1 MMRFRTLA
9 ATAGLLSLVVM
20 VSDHAHADALSKS
33 ACLPLRIEPGN
44 VRVATAS
51 AVGLHAV
58 GGSGASLFAL
68 EGEVGGARIEP
79 GGGLRTGSRAAHFR
93 AVARD
98 GMCGVEARADV
109 EVVGPFAVEPRVV
122 ALPPGGSVRFVATGA
137 LGSVVYRV
145 LDAPAGSGVSGSI
158 DAQGT
163 FSAGALDGTYQVEA
177 RDTYTGR
184 EARLTV
190 TTGKL
195 SPLRARSAIVAV
207 PEGGRVRLE
216 WRGGSGSITT
226 PTASA
231 GKVVLED
238 GVMLFDAR
246 DAPSGATEIAVSDA
260 VTHETSTVRV
270 IIGETLGAPSIVR
283 GTQTSLGDLASGD
296 LNGDGRA
303 DLVIGHAERSKTAFE
318 AGGILV
324 AYGKEG
330 STLADP
336 VVVIEGDH
344 AGDHH
349 GTALV
354 VTDMNGDGIDDLLS
368 GVPEEDLGE
377 NDRGAVSIYLGS
389 KAGLEKEPDRVLAGE
404 SPNHRFGSAVIAAD
418 LDGDGAP
425 EIIASAPGA
434 KNPFAPACEG
444 GRVYVIHNEKRA
456 RGVMAAFPS
465 QVIDV
470 REPLSDLPEA
480 PTVCSPTPLGAGR
493 ALAVIDLD
501 NDKNLDLVVGAP
513 GTSFPTAGR
522 SQGSVLVY
530 RGGADGKFADTPTW
544 AIHLDPSIR
553 VDGAAFGSGLDV
565 VRDSPNGPAVLLVRA
580 PFFTSKGPTGA
591 ALAQAGGMW
600 IFAPGSLG
608 PLPPKN
614 RVRVLTTNA
623 SSAHFYGASA
633 NRGVGR
639 SAALGNVDPLP
650 GTELVVGAVSANAAP
665 GTLFVFSVPQILK
678 GTLAPIAELS
688 STGSDLEGMRVTRVG
703 LGSEAGGL
711 AVLAPWR
718 TTAMGPLVGAIDFV
732 APSASPLASRWGKR
746 RSLLLANFGA
756 GDRAGAA
763 VAFAAFDRT
772 ANPVA
777 VVGAPGAHSPATGVR
792 PAGERLRTGTVDLF
806 TTETSQPIAR
816 AWVDRDNAQLGG
828 GPMISLDFDGDGAAD
843 IAVGDPNESAGGSP
857 GADFVDPDGCLAL
870 DAKGANPASVAGRG
884 VVRIYSLV
892 KDALVEKFR
901 ITAPRENAHED
912 GGPKY
917 WQNRTGFAIAAGD
930 VNGDKKDDLVIGRP
944 GNRDS
949 GGAEVVLGRKPDPS
963 GKIVLACN
971 VGPSG
976 ARGAFALRPAAPADP
991 VHVGLAVAAIGDL
1004 DRDGCDEIALS
1015 MSRAN
1020 FVPGNPAR
1028 AGILVAFGYDA
1039 TGARCQGRRTPF
1051 LLRLVP
1057 DDHPLANNVAG
1068 DATKRADDTL
1078 DLRGAPSTMGQ
1089 GLARGSGDFT
1099 GDGVPD
1105 LVYRDLDLAFGG
1117 LRGPAIE
1124 IISGAFLASLCPH
1137 RICPEGRSGALWSD
1151 GDWHVLAVH
1160 TLGSPSRR
1168 ILPSNGVERGFGAS
1182 IALGDLT
1189 GDHVAE
1195 LAIGGSDDSDEGAF
1209 AGEVRVLRGGA
1220 VSDGVL
1226 LGDPW
1231 LTAVG
1236 NLSER
1241 SAFGSSVALARHGS
1255 AAWLLVG
1262 APVSS
1267 RRRGGGSI
1275 GAAYRFKIEDAR

>member
-1 MMRFRTLA
+1 MMHLRALTATL
-9 ATAGLLSLVVM
+9 GLLSLVV
-20 VSDHAHADALSKS
+20 VSDHARADALSS
-33 ACLPLRIEPGN
+33 GGCLPLRIEPGN

-51 AVGLHAV
+51 AVGLHAI
-58 GGSGASLFAL
+58 GGSGAAIFAL
-68 EGEVGGARIEP
+68 EGETRGAHIEP
-79 GGGLRTGSRAAHFR
+79 GGGLRAGARAARFT
-93 AVARD
+93 AIARD
-98 GMCGVEARADV
+98 GMCGVEARGDV
-109 EVVGPFAVEPRVV
+109 EVVGPFEVEPRAV
-122 ALPPGGSVRFVATGA
+122 ALPHGGSVHFVATGA
-137 LGSVVYRV
+137 LGTVVYRV
-145 LDAPAGSGVSGSI
+145 LDGPAGSGVVGSI
-158 DAQGT
+158 DSQGT
-163 FSAGALDGTYQVEA
+163 FCAGVLDGTYQVEA
-177 RDTYTGR
+177 RDAYTGR

-190 TTGKL
+190 TIGKL
-195 SPLRARSAIVAV
+195 SPLRARSSIVAV
-207 PEGGRVRLE
+207 PQGGRIRLE
-216 WRGGSGSITT
+216 WRGGSGSINAR
-226 PTASA
+226 TASA
-231 GKVVLED
+231 GKVLLED
-238 GVMLFDAR
+238 GVMVFEAGDAH
-246 DAPSGATEIAVSDA
+246 SSATDVTVTDA
-260 VTHETSTVRV
+260 VTHETATVRV

-296 LNGDGRA
+296 LNGDGRP
-303 DLVIGHAERSKTAFE
+303 DLVIGHAERSKIAFE

-324 AYGKEG
+324 AYGTEG
-330 STLADP
+330 ATLAEP
-336 VVVIEGDH
+336 VVVVEGDH

-349 GTALV
+349 GTTLV
-354 VTDMNGDGIDDLLS
+354 VADMNGDGIDDLLS

-389 KAGLEKEPDRVLAGE
+389 KLGLEKEPDRVLAGE

-470 REPLSDLPEA
+470 REPLSDLAEA

-513 GTSFPTAGR
+513 GTSFPSAGR

-530 RGGADGKFADTPTW
+530 RGRGDGRFVDTPTW

-553 VDGAAFGSGLDV
+553 VDNAAFGSGLDV
-565 VRDSPNGPAVLLVRA
+565 VRDSANGPAVLLVRA
-580 PFFTSKGPTGA
+580 PFFTSKAPTGA

-600 IFAPGSLG
+600 TFAPGSLG
-608 PLPPKN
+608 SLPQKN

-623 SSAHFYGASA
+623 SSAHFYGAAA

-665 GTLFVFSVPQILK
+665 GTLLVFSVPQILK
-678 GTLAPIAELS
+678 GTLAPIAELAS
-688 STGSDLEGMRVTRVG
+688 ASSDLEGMRVTRVG
-703 LGSEAGGL
+703 DGSSVGGL

-718 TTAMGPLVGAIDFV
+718 TTAVGPLVGAIDFV
-732 APSASPLASRWGKR
+732 PPSPAPIASRWAKR
-746 RSLLLANFGA
+746 VSLPLANFGA

-772 ANPVA
+772 GDPVA
-777 VVGAPGAHSPATGVR
+777 VVGAPGAHSPASGGR

-806 TTETSQPIAR
+806 TTDPAKPSAR
-816 AWVDRDNAQLGG
+816 AWIERDNAQLGG
-828 GPMISLDFDGDGAAD
+828 GPLVSLDFDGDGVTD
-843 IAVGDPNESAGGSP
+843 IAVGDPNESAGGPP

-884 VVRIYSLV
+884 VVRIYSLE
-892 KDALVEKFR
+892 KGALVETFR

-944 GNRDS
+944 GNRES
-949 GGAEVVLGRKPDPS
+949 GGAEVVLGRRRDP
-963 GKIVLACN
+963 GGMTVIACN
-971 VGPSG
+971 LGQSG
-976 ARGAFALRPAAPADP
+976 VRGAFALPPATPADP

-1015 MSRAN
+1015 MSRSN
-1020 FVPGNPAR
+1020 FIPGNPAR
-1028 AGILVAFGYDA
+1028 AGILVAFGYDV
-1039 TGARCQGRRTPF
+1039 TGTRCQGRRTPF
-1051 LLRLVP
+1051 ILRLVP
-1057 DDHPLANNVAG
+1057 DDHPLVNNVAG
-1068 DATKRADDTL
+1068 DPTKRADDTL
-1078 DLRGAPSTMGQ
+1078 DLRGAPTTMGQ
-1089 GLARGSGDFT
+1089 SLARGSGDFT

-1124 IISGAFLASLCPH
+1124 IISGAFLASLCPRH
-1137 RICPEGRSGALWSD
+1137 VCPEGHTGTLWSEK
-1151 GDWHVLAVH
+1151 DWNVLAVH

-1182 IALGDLT
+1182 IALGDMT

-1195 LAIGGSDDSDEGAF
+1195 LAIGWSDDSDEGAF

-1220 VSDGVL
+1220 VSDSVL

-1241 SAFGSSVALARHGS
+1241 SAFGSSVAVSRHGA

-1262 APVSS
+1262 APASS
-1267 RRRGGGSI
+1267 RRRAGGSI
-1275 GAAYRFKIEDAR
+1275 GAAYRFRIEDAR